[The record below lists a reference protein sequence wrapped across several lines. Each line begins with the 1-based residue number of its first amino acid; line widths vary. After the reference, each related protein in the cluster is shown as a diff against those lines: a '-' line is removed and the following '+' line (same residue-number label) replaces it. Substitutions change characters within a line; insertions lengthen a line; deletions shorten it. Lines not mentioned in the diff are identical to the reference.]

1 MNVRS
6 ALDLIQRDRGV
17 YEISDSGAVKL
28 RNPQKFI
35 SHTLDLLVWNVVFG
49 GNDEIRDTARWIIRS
64 AGLELGVIP
73 SSIQGLY
80 EARGRREVGGFT
92 VPAINIRG
100 LGYDVA
106 RAVFRAALHLKA
118 GAFIFELSR
127 SESHYTD
134 QKPSEYA
141 SVIVAAAL
149 REGYEGPIFIQGDH
163 YQANAHKFSKDPGA
177 ELQGICD
184 FARESVASGYYNLD
198 IDTSTLVDL
207 SQPGLR
213 EQQRANFESSAKL
226 AAYVRSIEPN
236 GITISLG
243 GEIGE
248 VGKRNST
255 PEDLAAFM
263 DGFLAA
269 FSKHAGKKKGFSKIS
284 VQTGTTHG
292 GVVLPDGT
300 VAQVAIDF
308 DTLRNLSAV
317 ARDRYGM
324 AGAVQHGAST
334 LPSDAFHKFPE
345 CETAE
350 VHLATEFQNLIY
362 ENSAFP
368 RDFKEE
374 IYKYLRK
381 TYAVEKQ
388 PGDTDE
394 QFIYKTRKKA
404 FGPFKKN
411 FWELAADVRMRIGE
425 DLEKKFTFLFE
436 RLNVRRTAEL
446 VKKTVPAVAVHPP
459 PPGVLVEAVHRAP
472 AAL

>member
-6 ALDLIQRDRGV
+6 ALDLINRDRTV
-17 YEISDSGAVKL
+17 YEISDRGGIVLKS
-28 RNPQKFI
+28 PQKFI
-35 SHTLDLLVWNVVFG
+35 SQTLDLLVWNAVFG
-49 GNDEIRDTARWIIRS
+49 EGDEVRNTARWIIRR

-80 EARGRREVGGFT
+80 EARGRKEAGGFT
-92 VPAINIRG
+92 VPAINIRS
-100 LGYDVA
+100 LSYDVA

-127 SESHYTD
+127 SESNYTD

-141 SVIVAAAL
+141 AVMVAAAL
-149 REGYEGPIFIQGDH
+149 KEGYDGPIFIQGDH
-163 YQANAHKFSKDPGA
+163 YQANANKFAKDPEA
-177 ELQGICD
+177 ELQGMRD
-184 FARESVASGYYNLD
+184 FAQDSISAGYYNID

-207 SQPGLR
+207 SKPGVR

-226 AAYVRSIEPN
+226 AAYVRSIEPQ
-236 GITISLG
+236 GVIISLG

-248 VGKRNST
+248 VGKQNST
-255 PEDLAAFM
+255 PEELAAYM
-263 DGFLAA
+263 DGFLATL
-269 FSKHAGKKKGFSKIS
+269 SKHAGKKKGLSKIS
-284 VQTGTTHG
+284 IQTGTTHG

-308 DTLRNLSAV
+308 ETLRKLSEA
-317 ARDRYGM
+317 ARDGYNM

-334 LPSDAFHKFPE
+334 LPADAFHKFAE

-368 RDFKEE
+368 PPLKEE

-381 TYAVEKQ
+381 TCADEKK

-404 FGPFKKN
+404 FGPFKRKL
-411 FWELAADVRMRIGE
+411 WELAADVRNRIGE
-425 DLEKKFTFLFE
+425 DLERKFVFLFE

-446 VKKTVPAVAVHPP
+446 VKKTVPAVAVYPP
-459 PPGVLVEAVHRAP
+459 AP
-472 AAL
+472 AALAEALQRAHATP

>member
-6 ALDLIQRDRGV
+6 ALDLINRDRAV
-17 YEISDSGAVKL
+17 YEISESGGIVL

-35 SHTLDLLVWNVVFG
+35 SQTLDLLVWNAVFG
-49 GNDEIRDTARWIIRS
+49 ESDEVRIAARWIIRR

-100 LGYDVA
+100 LSYDVA
-106 RAVFRAALHLKA
+106 RAVFRAALHLKS

-127 SESHYTD
+127 RESNYTD

-141 SVIVAAAL
+141 AVMVAAAL
-149 REGYEGPIFIQGDH
+149 KEGYEGPIFIQGDH
-163 YQANAHKFSKDPGA
+163 YQANANKFAKDPEV
-177 ELQGICD
+177 ELRGIGD
-184 FARESVASGYYNLD
+184 FAQESILAGYYNID

-207 SQPGLR
+207 SKRGVR
-213 EQQRANFESSAKL
+213 EQQRANFETSAKL
-226 AAYVRSIEPN
+226 AAHVRSIEPQ

-248 VGKRNST
+248 VGKQNST
-255 PEDLAAFM
+255 LEELAAYL
-263 DGFLAA
+263 DGFLATL
-269 FSKHAGKKKGFSKIS
+269 SKHAGKKKGLSKIG
-284 VQTGTTHG
+284 VQTGTRHG

-308 DTLRNLSAV
+308 EILRKLSET

-334 LPSDAFHKFPE
+334 LPSDAFHKFVE

-368 RDFKEE
+368 REFKDE
-374 IYKYLRK
+374 ICKYLRK
-381 TYAVEKQ
+381 TYADEKK

-404 FGPFKKN
+404 FGPFKRK
-411 FWELAADVRMRIGE
+411 FWELAADVRNRIGK
-425 DLEKKFTFLFE
+425 DLERKFEFLFE
-436 RLNVRRTAEL
+436 RLNVQRTAEL
-446 VKKTVPAVAVHPP
+446 VKKTVPAIAVYPP
-459 PPGVLVEAVHRAP
+459 AP
-472 AAL
+472 AALAEALQRAHAAQ

>member
-1 MNVRS
+1 MNIRS

-17 YEISDSGAVKL
+17 YEISDSGAVILK
-28 RNPQKFI
+28 NPQKFI
-35 SHTLDLLVWNVVFG
+35 SHTLDSLVWNVVFG
-49 GNDEIRDTARWIIRS
+49 GNDEVRETARWIIRS
-64 AGLELGVIP
+64 AGLALGVIP

-80 EARGRREVGGFT
+80 EARGRREVGAFT

-100 LGYDVA
+100 LSYDVA

-141 SVIVAAAL
+141 CVIVAAAL

-184 FARESVASGYYNLD
+184 FAQESIASGYYNID
-198 IDTSTLVDL
+198 IDTSTLVEL
-207 SQPGLR
+207 SRPGLR

-226 AAYVRSIEPN
+226 AAYVRSIEPQ

-269 FSKHAGKKKGFSKIS
+269 FSKHAGKKQGFSKVS

-334 LPSDAFHKFPE
+334 LPSDAFHKFAE

-381 TYAVEKQ
+381 TYVEEKH

-404 FGPFKKN
+404 FGHFKRN

-425 DLEKKFTFLFE
+425 DLEKKFVFLFE

-446 VKKTVPAVAVHPP
+446 VKKTVPAIAVHPP
-459 PPGVLVEAVHRAP
+459 APTVLAEGVHRAP
-472 AAL
+472 AAH

>member
-6 ALDLIQRDRGV
+6 SLDLIHRDRAV
-17 YEISDSGAVKL
+17 YEISESGGIVL

-35 SHTLDLLVWNVVFG
+35 SQTLDLLVWNAVFG
-49 GNDEIRDTARWIIRS
+49 ENEEVRNTARWIIRR

-80 EARGRREVGGFT
+80 EARGKKEVSGFT

-100 LGYDVA
+100 LSYDVA
-106 RAVFRAALHLKA
+106 RAVFRAALSLKA

-127 SESHYTD
+127 NESNVTD
-134 QKPSEYA
+134 QKPSEFA
-141 SVIVAAAL
+141 AVMVAAAL
-149 REGYEGPIFIQGDH
+149 KEGFEGPIFIQGDH
-163 YQANAHKFSKDPGA
+163 YQVNAHKFAKDPEA
-177 ELQGICD
+177 EIQGIRE
-184 FARESVASGYYNLD
+184 FAQESISAGYYNID
-198 IDTSTLVDL
+198 IDASTLVDL
-207 SQPGLR
+207 SKPGVR
-213 EQQRANFESSAKL
+213 EQQRANFETSAKL
-226 AAYVRSIEPN
+226 AAYVRSIEPK

-248 VGKRNST
+248 VGKQNST
-255 PEDLAAFM
+255 IEELAGYM
-263 DGFLAA
+263 EGFLATL
-269 FSKHAGKKKGFSKIS
+269 SKTAGKKKGLSKIS

-308 DTLRNLSAV
+308 ETLRKLSEA

-334 LPSDAFHKFPE
+334 LPADAFHKFAE

-368 RDFKEE
+368 RDFKDE

-381 TYAVEKQ
+381 TCADEKK

-404 FGPFKKN
+404 LGHFKRK
-411 FWELAADVRMRIGE
+411 FWELAPDVRNRIGV
-425 DLEKKFTFLFE
+425 DLERKFAFLFE
-436 RLNVRRTAEL
+436 RLNVRRTAEF
-446 VKKTVPAVAVHPP
+446 VRKVVPVVAVYPP
-459 PPGVLVEAVHRAP
+459 APAPLSEALHRAP
-472 AAL
+472 AAP

>member
-6 ALDLIQRDRGV
+6 ALDLINRDRAV
-17 YEISDSGAVKL
+17 YEISDSGGIVLK
-28 RNPQKFI
+28 NPQKF
-35 SHTLDLLVWNVVFG
+35 SAQTLDLLVWNAVFG
-49 GNDEIRDTARWIIRS
+49 ESDEVRNTARWIIRR

-80 EARGRREVGGFT
+80 EARGRKEVGSFT

-100 LGYDVA
+100 LSYDVA
-106 RAVFRAALHLKA
+106 RAVFRAALRLKA

-127 SESHYTD
+127 SESNYTD
-134 QKPSEYA
+134 QKASEYA
-141 SVIVAAAL
+141 PIIVAAAL
-149 REGYEGPIFIQGDH
+149 KEGYDGPIFIQGDH
-163 YQANAHKFSKDPGA
+163 YQANANKFAKDPEA
-177 ELQGICD
+177 ELQGIRD
-184 FARESVASGYYNLD
+184 FAHESIAAGYYNID
-198 IDTSTLVDL
+198 IDTSTLVDV
-207 SQPGLR
+207 SKPGVR
-213 EQQRANFESSAKL
+213 EQQRANFETSAKL
-226 AAYVRSIEPN
+226 AAYVRSIEPK

-248 VGKRNST
+248 VGKQNST
-255 PEDLAAFM
+255 LEELTAYM
-263 DGFLAA
+263 DGFLATL
-269 FSKHAGKKKGFSKIS
+269 SKHAGKRKGLSKIS

-300 VAQVAIDF
+300 MAQVAIDF
-308 DTLRNLSAV
+308 DTLRKLSEA

-334 LPSDAFHKFPE
+334 LPSEAFHKFAE

-368 RDFKEE
+368 RDFKDE

-381 TYAVEKQ
+381 ACAAEKK
-388 PGDTDE
+388 PGSTDE
-394 QFIYKTRKKA
+394 QFIYATRKKA
-404 FGPFKKN
+404 FGPFKRK
-411 FWELAADVRMRIGE
+411 FWELAVDVRNRIGE
-425 DLEKKFTFLFE
+425 DLERKFAFLFE

-446 VKKTVPAVAVHPP
+446 VKKAVASVAVYPP
-459 PPGVLVEAVHRAP
+459 AP
-472 AAL
+472 AALVEALHRAHATP

>member
-6 ALDLIQRDRGV
+6 ALDLVNRDRAV
-17 YEISDSGAVKL
+17 YEISDSGGIVL

-35 SHTLDLLVWNVVFG
+35 SQTLDLLVWNAVFSEG
-49 GNDEIRDTARWIIRS
+49 EEVRNAARWVIRRV
-64 AGLELGVIP
+64 GLELGVIP

-80 EARGRREVGGFT
+80 ETRGRKEVGGFT

-100 LGYDVA
+100 LSYDVA
-106 RAVFRAALHLKA
+106 RAVFRAALHTKA

-127 SESHYTD
+127 SESNITD

-141 SVIVAAAL
+141 TVMMAAAL
-149 REGYEGPIFIQGDH
+149 KEGYEGPIFIQGDH
-163 YQANAHKFSKDPGA
+163 YQANANKFAKDPEA
-177 ELQGICD
+177 EAQGIRD
-184 FARESVASGYYNLD
+184 FTQESVAAGYYNID

-207 SQPGLR
+207 SKPGVR
-213 EQQRANFESSAKL
+213 EQQRTNFEFSAKF
-226 AAYVRSIEPN
+226 AAFLRAIEPK
-236 GITISLG
+236 GISISLG

-248 VGKRNST
+248 VGKQNST
-255 PEDLAAFM
+255 VEDLTAYM
-263 DGFLAA
+263 EGFLATL
-269 FSKHAGKKKGFSKIS
+269 SKYAGKKKGLSKIS

-300 VAQVAIDF
+300 VARVAIDF
-308 DTLRNLSAV
+308 ETLRKLSEA
-317 ARDRYGM
+317 ARDHYGM

-334 LPSDAFHKFPE
+334 LPSDAFHKFVE

-350 VHLATEFQNLIY
+350 VHLATEFQNLIF

-368 RDFKEE
+368 RDFKDE

-381 TYAVEKQ
+381 TYADEKN

-404 FGPFKKN
+404 FGPLKKR
-411 FWELAADVRMRIGE
+411 FWELGADVRNRIGY
-425 DLEKKFTFLFE
+425 DLERKFAFLFE
-436 RLNVRRTAEL
+436 RLNVQRTAEL
-446 VKKTVPAVAVHPP
+446 VKKTVPVIAVYPP
-459 PPGVLVEAVHRAP
+459 VP
-472 AAL
+472 AALAEVLHRAHATP